1 MHLVT
6 PTLSG
11 LHVSLLCVSP
21 EQQLVVALQVAF
33 AVRQIEPL
41 GLHCVTIAHT
51 PNASAGFSLWQ
62 IWLQQSR
69 SVTQRSPDG
78 RQPLACWQ
86 MDTPVGAYGPHVRL
100 QQSAPHG
107 AAPSL
112 LTAHT
117 TPSSVHDDCVKP
129 HDP

>member
-21 EQQLVVALQVAF
+21 EQQLVVALQGAL

-41 GLHCVTIAHT
+41 GLHCKMSAHT
-51 PNASAGFSLWQ
+51 PKVSAGCALSHTWP
-62 IWLQQSR
+62 QQSR
-69 SVTQRSPDG
+69 SVTQRSPEG

-86 MDTPVGAYGPHVRL
+86 MDTPVGA
-100 QQSAPHG
+100 
-107 AAPSL
+107 
-112 LTAHT
+112 
-117 TPSSVHDDCVKP
+117 
-129 HDP
+129 